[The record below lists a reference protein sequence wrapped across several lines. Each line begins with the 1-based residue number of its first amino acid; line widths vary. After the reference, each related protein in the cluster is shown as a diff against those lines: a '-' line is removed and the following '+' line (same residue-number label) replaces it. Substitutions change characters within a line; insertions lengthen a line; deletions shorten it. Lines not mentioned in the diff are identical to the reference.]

1 MLLKKHKNCLHCH
14 LSPFVT
20 WFSSQLTCFS
30 PFYFTIDVHYS
41 EAGPLRFFCKRPN
54 SKCFKICRPHAI
66 FVSLTL
72 LFLFLLFHLVQSIK
86 NVRFFFFLILGL
98 QVIQKQAQDW
108 IWPFQYCDISLRVLL
123 TWTFLL
129 CTVSF
134 SGISL
139 SLLSNHFPYYVSKFA
154 FSKIV

>member
-54 SKCFKICRPHAI
+54 SKCFKICRSHAI

-86 NVRFFFFLILGL
+86 NVRFFFLNSWLTDHTKTGPGMNLALSIL
-98 QVIQKQAQDW
+98 W
-108 IWPFQYCDISLRVLL
+108 HISED
-123 TWTFLL
+123 
-129 CTVSF
+129 SF
-134 SGISL
+134 NVNI
-139 SLLSNHFPYYVSKFA
+139 FA
-154 FSKIV
+154 LHC